1 MNTRESIKARALTC
15 IDEVYSESNTAEAA
29 FFPIE
34 PFIDEAAR
42 WVLKTVPLRRL
53 GLGKEFNRKGLVAQ
67 ADGTGYMPLPDDY
80 FRLIH
85 FRLKGWKRTV
95 FEPIYDTDPRYR
107 QQMNPT
113 LRGGEAK
120 PVVAICE
127 NTRRLEYYS
136 SARGAE
142 AEIEQASYY
151 GFTTVDD
158 SYPMRLVD
166 ITAWKVAE
174 LALTVMNDV
183 QGMQFCQ
190 ARIND
195 ILPLL

>member
-53 GLGKEFNRKGLVAQ
+53 GPGKEFDRKGLVARPN
-67 ADGTGYMPLPDDY
+67 GTGYLPLPEDY

-85 FRLKGWKRTV
+85 FRMKGWSRTV

-127 NTRRLEYYS
+127 NAGRLEYYS
-136 SARGAE
+136 SSRGVH
-142 AEIEQASYY
+142 AEIEQAHYY
-151 GFTTVDD
+151 GFTTVDN
-158 SYPMRLVD
+158 SYPTQLVD
-166 ITAWKVAE
+166 ITAWKVSE

-183 QGMQFCQ
+183 QGMQLCQ

>member
-1 MNTRESIKARALTC
+1 MNVRENIKVRALTC
-15 IDEVYSESNTAEAA
+15 IDEVYSENNASEAT

-42 WVLKTVPLRRL
+42 WVLKTVPLRCL
-53 GLGKEFNRKGLVAQ
+53 GTGKEFNRKGLVAQ
-67 ADGTGYMPLPDDY
+67 VDGTGYMPLPEDY

-85 FRLKGWKRTV
+85 FRMKGWKRAV
-95 FEPIYDTDPRYR
+95 FEPIYDTESRYR

-127 NTRRLEYYS
+127 NSGRLEYYS
-136 SARGAE
+136 SSRGAE
-142 AEIEQASYY
+142 AEIEQACYY

-158 SYPMRLVD
+158 SYPMQLVD

-183 QGMQFCQ
+183 QGLQLCQ
-190 ARIND
+190 TRIND